1 VEAPSANVD
10 GDLKE
15 NAVDVDKIV
24 ELDKIAELG
33 ATVQTSG
40 LWASYG
46 DAANAAGA
54 GRGARAISNVDWDV
68 PGRFARATG
77 APDPIEGE
85 RSEEKTAFDAENAR
99 IDAVFGYDRKPWS
112 KELRLTVAQ
121 LRMLLGEEPSDAALR
136 LRIWSRLDVAEKR
149 GTRADVQALRDLV
162 ARLQ

>member
-1 VEAPSANVD
+1 MDVE
-10 GDLKE
+10 GDLKQTS
-15 NAVDVDKIV
+15 VDVDR
-24 ELDKIAELG
+24 IAELG
-33 ATVQTSG
+33 ATVQISG

-85 RSEEKTAFDAENAR
+85 RSDEQAVIDAETRR
-99 IDAVFGYDRKPWS
+99 IDTIFGYDKKPWS

-121 LRMLLGEEPSDAALR
+121 LRMLLGEDPSDAALR
-136 LRIWSRLDVAEKR
+136 LRLWARLDVAEKR

>member
-1 VEAPSANVD
+1 MDVE
-10 GDLKE
+10 GDLKQT
-15 NAVDVDKIV
+15 AVDVDR
-24 ELDKIAELG
+24 IAELG
-33 ATVQTSG
+33 ATVQISG

-85 RSEEKTAFDAENAR
+85 RTDEHAVIDAETRR
-99 IDAVFGYDRKPWS
+99 IDTIFGYDKKPWS

-121 LRMLLGEEPSDAALR
+121 LRMLLGEDPSDAALR
-136 LRIWSRLDVAEKR
+136 LRLWARLDVAEKR